1 MQNKTN
7 QVKKVVSPVLNRV
20 SNEQFL
26 SQTEASG
33 FEGLSDTPLPKL
45 PLSALSPRKN
55 DTRRQIQ
62 SWI

>member
-26 SQTEASG
+26 SQTESG

-45 PLSALSPRKN
+45 PLSALSPRKK
-55 DTRRQIQ
+55 
-62 SWI
+62 

>member
-26 SQTEASG
+26 SQTESG

-45 PLSALSPRKN
+45 PLSALSLRKN
-55 DTRRQIQ
+55 DTRRQMQ